1 MSGHIDVNRTSENF
15 RSTST
20 SLVIA
25 ACATSDC
32 IASSDIG
39 VWPAIKIA
47 SHRIGTKSADIAGH
61 CDIESYPIARSRWSA
76 LLPHPCQPLGTLSLP
91 THASL
96 QTSHRHRI
104 ALLLLLVGAT
114 TVTSHIDIASH
125 RLCDADGMCRNRI
138 ASHARGVR
146 YRIAS
151 HRPPTAT
158 TSKSHRIDR
167 SKPMDSHLSWRH
179 RLYSTLK
186 RSV

>member
-1 MSGHIDVNRTSENF
+1 MGLPMSGHIDINRTSDNF

-39 VWPAIKIA
+39 VWPAIEIA
-47 SHRIGTKSADIAGH
+47 SHRLGTKSADIAGH
-61 CDIESYPIARSRWSA
+61 CDIASYPIARSPWSA

-114 TVTSHIDIASH
+114 SVTSRIDIASH

-138 ASHARGVR
+138 ASHRMCAGCA
-146 YRIAS
+146 IAS
-151 HRPPTAT
+151 HRIARPLPPHRNRI
-158 TSKSHRIDR
+158 TSTDPSPWYFI
-167 SKPMDSHLSWRH
+167 
-179 RLYSTLK
+179 RLPLL
-186 RSV
+186 